1 MPDTK
6 NLNPR
11 WVLCAQALGLDPTPR
26 EPGDDTLRIGYLSAL
41 TFTLWLS
48 PRWEEFRKE
57 WNMRRD
63 SEAMADSAIHGAF
76 DAWLRAGVEAGKW
89 KDNPMDDRRAA

>member
-1 MPDTK
+1 MSQSTA
-6 NLNPR
+6 LNPR
-11 WVLCAQALGLDPTPR
+11 WTLCAQAIGLDPTPR
-26 EPGDDTLRIGYLSAL
+26 KPDDDPGERPGHLNSV

-57 WNMRRD
+57 HHMRRD
-63 SEAMADSAIHGAF
+63 DEKQGDPDVQDAF

-89 KDNPMDDRRAA
+89 KDNPMDRSAA